1 MLKRRPAGKKFTN
14 QNQNINI
21 IQYTEEKKLSLQSN
35 VVIRLSSMD
44 GRIQDFQMINFAATA
59 SLESVRALLDPWSDD
74 FSDPCCWPVCT
85 VSLVSLSPR
94 DKHYQI
100 WWWCQW
106 VSVHPPCHSVW
117 TVSGLVSPCEP
128 SQAYQ
133 IQILDHTEIKVDN
146 ASDGL
151 GGTYLDTSA
160 LCHHTCQAVKLSS
173 LRRDTWQLMKWQT
186 FGNWTESRT
195 RECWNPLKP
204 WLPSPSWQFSS
215 SRLPCHRSLLLTII
229 S

>member
-44 GRIQDFQMINFAATA
+44 GRIQDFQMINLAATA

-106 VSVHPPCHSVW
+106 VSVHSPCHC
-117 TVSGLVSPCEP
+117 TVENLKHSGGHSFRSENRHFCGHF
-128 SQAYQ
+128 
-133 IQILDHTEIKVDN
+133 DHVERV
-146 ASDGL
+146 
-151 GGTYLDTSA
+151 LDTYF
-160 LCHHTCQAVKLSS
+160 TQFP
-173 LRRDTWQLMKWQT
+173 LRKASGAIR
-186 FGNWTESRT
+186 NY
-195 RECWNPLKP
+195 
-204 WLPSPSWQFSS
+204 
-215 SRLPCHRSLLLTII
+215 
-229 S
+229 